1 MPRKLLTAV
10 FVLAT
15 WVLPGVAPVVGRPI
29 DRPQD
34 VGSANAVL
42 EQAGDGPIASH
53 RLIVELSSSPL
64 AEWAADREVDRE
76 ASSGLTGLDAAS
88 DLHSQLDSPAA
99 LQYLARLQAEQRA
112 FTDRLRR
119 ELPQSQVSRFKD
131 ESGRLRPASY
141 QIVLNG
147 LAVDPGPGI
156 DRDTAAARIAAI
168 PGVRRVSLDW
178 AHAPAMH
185 ASLSLIN
192 APAIWADPR
201 VGGAA
206 AGGKGIRL
214 ASMDGGVHHQAP
226 MFGGEGYSYPRGYPL
241 GHLSNTNGKI
251 IVSRAYFR
259 SWDPPSEG
267 DENPW
272 PGLRGTPHGVH
283 TAGTA
288 AGNAVT
294 ANFQGAQ
301 VPLSGVA
308 PAAYVMSYRV
318 FYNSITNDGSFYNA
332 EGVAA
337 LEDLVRD
344 GAQVVNNSWG
354 DAQISTGGQFDA
366 IDGALVNA
374 SRAGVFVAMS
384 NGNAGPMTH
393 TGDHPS
399 AEYINV
405 AASTTGTVY
414 SNLSLQVTAPQPVS
428 DSLKTNLRFQRAG
441 FGPAFPLGIIRGPY
455 PFVPALDV
463 DAANAEGCNAWPAAS
478 LAGKALLVIRGACDY
493 SVQVLNAQKAGAEF
507 VVVYNHAQG
516 GNGTV
521 PMPAGSVGDQVTITA
536 VSVGN
541 ATGLALANWYAGH
554 PGAAQL
560 QASSIAYPV
569 PAGPDLIANFSSRG
583 PGVGNVLKPDIAAPG
598 VSIMSQGFASEVSGE
613 ERHLQFGQASGTS
626 MAAPHVAGAAAL
638 LRQIHPSWSNAAI
651 KSALMSTSRYQGIK
665 NQDGSPAQPLDMGA
679 GRMDLAHAADPG
691 VILAPPSLSFGW
703 VVTGTL
709 ATLSFKVTNV
719 AAAAERYQLSTVD
732 TRKSPDAMGLSAAL
746 AGMRLVPETLDL
758 QPGQTAEVTAT
769 WDTAQAGGFGD
780 QQGFVLLGGSDHDAH
795 LPAWMRVGYPPAASD
810 ILLVDNDGSTARPAD
825 KDYQGVYTR
834 TLQALGR
841 AYTVWDA
848 DARSG
853 QPSTL
858 PDANSLG
865 QYKTVILQTG
875 DNKTVGTGA
884 DRNRLVE
891 YANNGGRILA
901 FGQNLATVL
910 RSGDPANPALPFYFT
925 LGAKLL
931 QDSIDP
937 RGLLAD
943 SAQLVIGA
951 PGSPYQGMQL
961 DLGGRGDGARN
972 QLSIDEIDRSD
983 GEPDAPWVKA
993 DTVTPLLLYAAG
1005 GAPKGAG
1012 TVALAHDDQPSIDR
1026 RGSTFAGRTVYHGFG
1041 LEGVNDNTGFKMRAD
1056 LLRAGL
1062 AWLED
1067 TATVA
1072 ILPAVRPTRETSTF
1086 TAAMTSTQ
1094 GGGAVS
1100 HRWDFGDGSPFTN
1113 AYASATAGHAY
1124 ARPGS
1129 YTVVVETTNRLG
1141 NRALGSTIVDI
1152 PEGLAFV
1159 EAPPPPLYLPL
1170 LRSGR

>member
-10 FVLAT
+10 LVLAT

-29 DRPQD
+29 DQPED
-34 VGSANAVL
+34 VGSESAVL
-42 EQAGDGPIASH
+42 EQAGDGRLASH
-53 RLIVELSSSPL
+53 RLIVELSSAPL
-64 AEWAADREVDRE
+64 AEWAADRYAVRE
-76 ASSGLTGLDAAS
+76 ISTDKVGLDAAA

-99 LQYLARLQAEQRA
+99 AQYLAGLQAEQRA
-112 FTDRLRR
+112 FTERLRR
-119 ELPQSQVSRFKD
+119 ALPQARVSVFRD
-131 ESGRLRPASY
+131 ESGSLRPAEY
-141 QIVLNG
+141 RIVLNG

-156 DRDTAAARIAAI
+156 DRDVAAARIAAI

-185 ASLSLIN
+185 ASLPLIN
-192 APAIWADPR
+192 APALWADAR
-201 VGGAA
+201 IGGAA
-206 AGGKGIRL
+206 SGGKGIRL

-226 MFGGEGYSYPRGYPL
+226 MFDGTGYSYPRGYPL

-354 DAQISTGGQFDA
+354 DAQISSGGQHDA
-366 IDGALVNA
+366 IDGALINA

-384 NGNAGPMTH
+384 NGNAGPMPH

-428 DSLKTNLRFQRAG
+428 DSLKTNLRFQRAA

-463 DAANAEGCNAWPAAS
+463 DAANAEGCNPWPAAS

-493 SVQVLNAQKAGAEF
+493 SVQVLNAQQAGAEF

-516 GNGTV
+516 GNGTLA
-521 PMPAGSVGDQVTITA
+521 MPAGSVGDQVTITA

-541 ATGLALANWYAGH
+541 ATGLALANWYDSH

-569 PAGPDLIANFSSRG
+569 AATPDLIANFSSRG

-598 VSIMSQGFASEVSGE
+598 VSTMSQGFAAEVAGE

-638 LRQIHPSWSNAAI
+638 LRQIHPQWSNAAI
-651 KSALMSTSRYQGIK
+651 KSALMSSARFRGIK

-679 GRMDLAHAADPG
+679 GRLDLTHAADPG

-709 ATLSFKVTNV
+709 PSLTFKVTSV
-719 AAAAERYQLSTVD
+719 AENFERYQLSTID
-732 TRKSPDAMGLSAAL
+732 TRKSPDPASVGLPV

-758 QPGQTAEVTAT
+758 QPGQSADVTVT
-769 WDTAQAGGFGD
+769 WDPAQAGGYGD
-780 QQGFVLLGGSDHDAH
+780 QQGFVLLSSGDHEAH
-795 LPAWMRVGYPPAASD
+795 LPAWMRVGYPPAAAD
-810 ILLVDNDGSTARPAD
+810 ILLVDNDGSAARPAD

-841 AYTVWDA
+841 AYDVWDA
-848 DARSG
+848 DARAG
-853 QPSTL
+853 QTSTL
-858 PDANSLG
+858 PDANALG
-865 QYKTVILQTG
+865 RYKTVILQTG
-875 DNKTVGTGA
+875 DNKTVGLGS

-901 FGQNLATVL
+901 FGQNLAAVL
-910 RSGDPANPALPFYFT
+910 RSADPANPTLVYYFT
-925 LGAKLL
+925 FGAKIL

-937 RGLLAD
+937 RGLLTD
-943 SAQLVIGA
+943 RDQLVIGA
-951 PGSPYQGMQL
+951 PGSPYQGLQL
-961 DLGGRGDGARN
+961 ELGGRGDGARN

-1012 TVALAHDDQPSIDR
+1012 YVALAHDDQPSLER

-1041 LEGVNDNTGFKMRAD
+1041 LEGVNDDTGFKRRAD

-1067 TATVA
+1067 TATASVQ
-1072 ILPAVRPTRETSTF
+1072 PSVRATHEMSTF
-1086 TAAMTSTQ
+1086 VATMTSSH
-1094 GGGAVS
+1094 GGGATS
-1100 HRWDFGDGSPFTN
+1100 HRWDFGDGSPVTK
-1113 AYASATAGHAY
+1113 AYISATAGHVY
-1124 ARPGS
+1124 ARPGP
-1129 YTVVVETTNRLG
+1129 YTVVVETTNAYG
-1141 NRALGSTIVDI
+1141 NRTLATVDI
-1152 PEGLAFV
+1152 DVPEGQPFV
-1159 EAPPPPLYLPL
+1159 EAPPPPLYLPQ
-1170 LRSGR
+1170 LRPGR